1 MTKTA
6 SYRLLWGLMLLLPL
20 TGVLAS
26 PLPAAAGEPPATAPA
41 PAVVPAPI
49 PAPSPAGG
57 GMIVVRDPET
67 GALTLPTPEQR
78 RELLPDEF
86 GAALRTDQSL
96 FEEAAPGGGYMI
108 RLDGLLMDYAV
119 AARDASGK
127 LGLACLHEADA
138 AARLVTDGAPAP
150 TVSPEPEEE

>member
-1 MTKTA
+1 MTK
-6 SYRLLWGLMLLLPL
+6 SVCKRLLWGLPLLLPL
-20 TGVLAS
+20 VGAATD
-26 PLPAAAGEPPATAPA
+26 PLPPIAAEPTPATAPA
-41 PAVVPAPI
+41 PAVSPA
-49 PAPSPAGG
+49 ATPAGG
-57 GMIVVRDPET
+57 GLIIARDPET

>member
-1 MTKTA
+1 MTK
-6 SYRLLWGLMLLLPL
+6 SMCKRLLWGLPLLLPL
-20 TGVLAS
+20 AGAAAD
-26 PLPAAAGEPPATAPA
+26 PLPPTAGGTTPATAPA
-41 PAVVPAPI
+41 PAVSPSA
-49 PAPSPAGG
+49 SPAGG
-57 GMIVVRDPET
+57 GLIIARDPET

-86 GAALRTDQSL
+86 GAALRTDQPL

-108 RLDGLLMDYAV
+108 RLDGLLMDYVV

-127 LGLACLHEADA
+127 LGLACVHEADA

-150 TVSPEPEEE
+150 AVSPEPEEE